1 MKKMYAVWMAL
12 LLVLSVGG
20 CTPNKKEEETDAGP
34 KYDIGGKT
42 YYNTVDEYGNNDHS
56 KVWFGKDGSFVFA
69 DLFSLTTTKAE
80 VRRSADRG
88 A

>member
-34 KYDIGGKT
+34 K
-42 YYNTVDEYGNNDHS
+42 
-56 KVWFGKDGSFVFA
+56 
-69 DLFSLTTTKAE
+69 
-80 VRRSADRG
+80 
-88 A
+88 